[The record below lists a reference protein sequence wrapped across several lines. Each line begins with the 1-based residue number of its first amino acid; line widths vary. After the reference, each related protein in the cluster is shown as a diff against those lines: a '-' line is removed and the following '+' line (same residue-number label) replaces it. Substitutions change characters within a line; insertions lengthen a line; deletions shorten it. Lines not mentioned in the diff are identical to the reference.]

1 MLHLYKLIYAQIE
14 HCFNV
19 QISSKLTEK
28 EYVLLCELL
37 AHGFDINTI
46 SKKPFLDIS
55 ESKGVE
61 IGPLMNFDTQF
72 SSQVVSICK
81 NIGLNK
87 IVRIEKS
94 VRYLGNVD
102 LLVKNHCIST
112 IQTIYDEPLKSFESG
127 RKVESVKHIQLIEQG
142 IEAFDDIEGLSF
154 SKNDKLFY
162 YDLFVNNYKRNPTD
176 VELFDLLNFNCEHSR
191 HGIFNAKI
199 IIDGN
204 ELKKTLFD
212 LVKTTLAK
220 NPDNSVIGFHDN
232 SSAISGAKVITLVPN
247 KPGFPSGFKYKLVN
261 YNVTLTAE
269 THNFPTGID
278 ANGGAETGAGGR
290 IRDGMATGKGSYI
303 IAAGASYSVASL
315 QIPGYKIPGETV
327 GFCSPSNMVQ
337 PLDILIKASNS
348 ASSYCNE
355 FGEPCI
361 TGSVY
366 SFDLVLPNSERWA
379 YVKPIMFTSGIG
391 SIRDKLIKKDEP
403 QTGMLI
409 VQIGGAAR
417 RIGFGGGAASSL
429 HQGENSAVLDFNAV
443 QRGDAETQNKVYK
456 VVKTCNDME
465 ELSPIASIHDQ
476 GAAGIANVLKELVK
490 DIGGIIN
497 IRLVNSAD
505 SSLSVL
511 EIWVCE
517 YQERIGFL
525 IYPEKID
532 EFSALCKREK
542 VSCEILGFV
551 TGDGRF
557 IVEDS
562 SDGTTP
568 VDFDLKS
575 INADFPQAT
584 YSDKSVDLCLEPF
597 VLASELTVED
607 SLRDIFKL
615 VQVGCKSWLTNKVD
629 RSVTG
634 LIVQQQCVGPLHLP
648 LANNGVVALSHFELK
663 GAVTARGEKPICM
676 LVNPAA
682 GARMAIGEMLTNII
696 WVGGVNLKH
705 IKCSTNWMWAPK
717 KPGELVALTEACIS
731 MTDVMLEIG
740 IASDGGKDSFSMA
753 TDVNGELVKS
763 PRTLVVS
770 GYCDIPDITKVITP
784 DIKKPGESRIIYI
797 DISKGK
803 ARFGGSALAQANYQ
817 IGNESPDMDD
827 PNYFVNVFE
836 TVQKLISDDLI
847 LAGHDISDGGLITSI
862 CEMAFAGNCGIQI
875 LMEGEEKAINKLFA
889 EELGLLI
896 EVSNENIESISS
908 ILEIFG
914 IEYYNIGNTTEVK
927 KIGLVY
933 NYELVIYES
942 TDELRSWWSE
952 TSYQL
957 EKLQSNPDC
966 AEMERKLCYEL
977 ENPVMK
983 LSFTPYHTQ
992 SNIINSNNR
1001 IKVAVLREE
1010 GSNGESEMKS
1020 ALYLAGFDPY
1030 DVCMKD
1036 LLDDSITLDEFQG
1049 IIAVGGF
1056 SYGDYPS
1063 SAKGWAITIRSN
1075 AKLKKMFD
1083 DFKNRE
1089 DTFSFGVCNGC
1100 QMLSL
1105 LGWVSLAGYPE
1116 NEQARFIENE
1126 SGTDASRS
1134 FESRY
1139 VSLRVEKS
1147 NSIMFKN
1154 MEGSIIPIWSAHGE
1168 GRLTAS
1174 DNVIKNLITLDNVPV
1189 YYATSDGDYAAPE
1202 HYPFNPNGSPY
1213 GIAGLCSSDGRHTI
1227 MMPHPERLFQ
1237 IWQFPWLPKEFQ
1249 NMETSPWLK
1258 IFQNAREWCEN
1269 INKNK

>member
-1 MLHLYKLIYAQIE
+1 MMIHLYKLISNSIE
-14 HCFNV
+14 HCFN
-19 QISSKLTEK
+19 ILLSCTLTES
-28 EYVLLCELL
+28 EYILLCELL
-37 AHGFDINTI
+37 AHGFDIETI

-81 NIGLNK
+81 NIELNK
-87 IVRIEKS
+87 VVRIEKS
-94 VRYLGNVD
+94 IRYVGDVD

-112 IQTIYDEPLKSFESG
+112 IQTVYNEPITSFESG
-127 RKVESVKHIQLIEQG
+127 RKVEQVQIIPLIENG
-142 IEAFDDIEGLSF
+142 ISAFNDVDGLSF
-154 SKNDKLFY
+154 SDNDKSFY

-191 HGIFNAKI
+191 HGIFNARI
-199 IIDGN
+199 IIDGIDI
-204 ELKKTLFD
+204 ECTLFD
-212 LVKTTLAK
+212 LVKSTLAK
-220 NPDNSVIGFHDN
+220 NSKNSVIGFHDN
-232 SSAISGAKVITLVPN
+232 SSAVRGAKVITLVPN
-247 KPGFPSGFKYKLVN
+247 KPGFPSGFKYKLVD
-261 YNVTLTAE
+261 YDITLTAE

-303 IAAGASYSVASL
+303 IAAGASYSVSSL
-315 QIPGYKIPGETV
+315 QIPGYKIPGETE
-327 GFCSPSNMVQ
+327 GDYSPSNMVQ
-337 PLDILIKASNS
+337 ALDILIKASNS
-348 ASSYCNE
+348 ASNYCNE

-361 TGSVY
+361 TGSCY
-366 SFDLVLPNSERWA
+366 SFDLTLPNGERWA
-379 YVKPIMFTSGIG
+379 YIKPIMFTSGIG
-391 SIRDKLIKKDEP
+391 SIKHSQIRKDEP
-403 QTGMLI
+403 KKGMLI
-409 VQIGGAAR
+409 AQIGGLAR
-417 RIGFGGGAASSL
+417 RIGFGGGAA
-429 HQGENSAVLDFNAV
+429 
-443 QRGDAETQNKVYK
+443 
-456 VVKTCNDME
+456 
-465 ELSPIASIHDQ
+465 
-476 GAAGIANVLKELVK
+476 NVLKELVK
-490 DIGGIIN
+490 DVGGKID
-497 IRLVNSAD
+497 IRKINSAD
-505 SSLSVL
+505 NSLSVL

-532 EFSALCKREK
+532 VFKVLCQREK
-542 VSCEILGFV
+542 VPCEVLGLV

-562 SDGTTP
+562 NDGTTP
-568 VDFDLKS
+568 VNFDLKS

-584 YSDKSVDLCLEPF
+584 YSDKTVDLCLKP
-597 VLASELTVED
+597 LLLPKELTIED
-607 SLRDIFKL
+607 ALKDIFKL
-615 VQVGCKSWLTNKVD
+615 ISVGDKSWLTNKVD

-634 LIVQQQCVGPLHLP
+634 LIAQQQCVGPLHLP
-648 LANNGVVALSHFELK
+648 LANNGVIALSHFELK
-663 GAVTARGEKPICM
+663 GAVTARGEKPTCM

-682 GARMAIGEMLTNII
+682 GARMAVGEMLTNII
-696 WVGGVNLKH
+696 WVGGVELRH

-717 KPGELVALTEACIS
+717 KPGELVALTDACIS
-731 MTDVMLEIG
+731 MTDVMSIIG

-753 TDVNGELVKS
+753 TDVNGRLVKS

-770 GYCDIPDITKVITP
+770 GYCEIPDITKVITP
-784 DIKKPGESRIIYI
+784 DIKRPGGSQIIYI

-803 ARFGGSALAQANYQ
+803 ARLGGSALAQANYQ

-827 PNYFVNVFE
+827 PYYFVNVFK

-847 LAGHDISDGGLITSI
+847 LAGHDISDGGLFTSI

-875 LMEGEEKAINKLFA
+875 SMTNIKSAINKLFA

-896 EVSNENIESISS
+896 EVSNENIENVNS

-914 IEYYNIGNTTEVK
+914 IKHDNIGITTEIK
-927 KIGLVY
+927 KIGIIYDFDLI
-933 NYELVIYES
+933 IYES
-942 TDELRSWWSE
+942 TDKVRSWWSE
-952 TSYQL
+952 SSYQL
-957 EKLQSNPDC
+957 EKIQSNPHC
-966 AEMERKLCYEL
+966 AEMERKLCYERK
-977 ENPVMK
+977 NPVMK

-1001 IKVAVLREE
+1001 IKVVVLREE

-1020 ALYLAGFDPY
+1020 AL
-1030 DVCMKD
+1030 
-1036 LLDDSITLDEFQG
+1036 
-1049 IIAVGGF
+1049 
-1056 SYGDYPS
+1056 
-1063 SAKGWAITIRSN
+1063 N
-1075 AKLKKMFD
+1075 
-1083 DFKNRE
+1083 
-1089 DTFSFGVCNGC
+1089 
-1100 QMLSL
+1100 
-1105 LGWVSLAGYPE
+1105 LAGYPE

-1126 SGTDASRS
+1126 SGTDASRL

-1139 VSLRVEKS
+1139 VSLKVEKS

-1189 YYATSDGDYAAPE
+1189 CYSTSDGDYADPE

-1213 GIAGLCSSDGRHTI
+1213 GIAGLCSTDGRHTI
-1227 MMPHPERLFQ
+1227 MMPHPERTFQ
-1237 IWQFPWLPKEFQ
+1237 IWQFPWLPEEFRK
-1249 NMETSPWLK
+1249 METSPWLK